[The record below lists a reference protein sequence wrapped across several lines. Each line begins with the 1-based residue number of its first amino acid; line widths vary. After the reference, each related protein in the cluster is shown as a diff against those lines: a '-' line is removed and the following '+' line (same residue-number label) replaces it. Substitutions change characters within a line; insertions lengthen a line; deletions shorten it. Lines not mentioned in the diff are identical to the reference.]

1 MGAKKKAKYG
11 VVWLR
16 TEVLSGGQRGQTL
29 EGKTVVAE

>member
-11 VVWLR
+11 VVW
-16 TEVLSGGQRGQTL
+16 EVLSGGQRGQTL